1 MAPETRTGPMPQAAP
16 EIMDPDGDVVINC
29 SGVCFLVSSKAVS
42 LASPVFR
49 AMFTSKFK
57 EGVTLRAPSSSDGRA
72 NIELPSDN
80 ADAFRVFAYY
90 AHHNVEA
97 LPSTISPDI
106 LLALAIFLDKY
117 ACAALLMHTCEA
129 WSEQCLKGASKK
141 VSGNSYR
148 RPKLDK
154 LQTSIARRTENAL
167 MDPVWKVTHTD
178 CNRLKNT
185 LFEYTKALKEREIL
199 PGTARYHHRSI
210 AQVHQAAEGLSTRQG
225 RPKHI
230 SYRDDCGCRDC
241 VEHNVLVNELESR
254 MKKATDS
261 VKWCLLCLKGPRC
274 SKHPP
279 ATTK

>member
-1 MAPETRTGPMPQAAP
+1 MPQAAP

-57 EGVTLRAPSSSDGRA
+57 EGVALRAPSSSDGRA

-129 WSEQCLKGASKK
+129 WSEQCLKGASEK
-141 VSGNSYR
+141 G
-148 RPKLDK
+148 LWQ
-154 LQTSIARRTENAL
+154 LL
-167 MDPVWKVTHTD
+167 
-178 CNRLKNT
+178 
-185 LFEYTKALKEREIL
+185 
-199 PGTARYHHRSI
+199 
-210 AQVHQAAEGLSTRQG
+210 QAA
-225 RPKHI
+225 
-230 SYRDDCGCRDC
+230 Y
-241 VEHNVLVNELESR
+241 VLGWESR
-254 MKKATDS
+254 FVQVSRSLIQKR
-261 VKWCLLCLKGPRC
+261 KGQFHDWTFAINNNAFF
-274 SKHPP
+274 SEDFIGQ
-279 ATTK
+279 